1 MHDTRWWFE
10 RLRAMSLGE
19 VVYRGARLARYPIDL
34 AAARAGIYGRPS
46 RSQRSRLER
55 WRGPEAFVFSQATAR
70 APLTSETRAIAE
82 AYLLGR
88 QPVLGLGELVLPD
101 EPWHFEPRARGFW
114 PVIDARR
121 VVAAAPDDFDPRT
134 TWELNRGHGWVV
146 LARAYAATRDPRFRD
161 RLVHEL
167 RSWRRTNPI
176 GVGINWVSA
185 MEAAIRIHA
194 FAWIAALLRD
204 DGDPASWR
212 LLAQLLFQHAAF
224 VARNLSR
231 FSSANNHLI
240 VELSGLATAARVLD
254 IPGWCG
260 RALTA
265 LAREAERQT
274 FPDGVNVEMA
284 THYHMF
290 VLEALLLVAW
300 LERAYGTR
308 APALEEVIARMAAY
322 LDAITLR
329 SGIVLHQGDND
340 DGKLLPLF
348 ADRHAEQLLCAA
360 QALTAARPYATRD
373 SPASCEGALLL
384 CDGAPPVR
392 VVAPPRSCWFG
403 DAGQIV
409 LRGARLHVAFDAGPF
424 GFGTLAAHA
433 HCDALAVTVAF
444 DDQPLL
450 VERGTY
456 RYNGDREARD
466 RYRSTAVHNTVQVG
480 AREQGD
486 VVGPFLWSR
495 KPVAAIEHCEL
506 GVNALD
512 VVRASHDGFAPA
524 RHLRTLVRAGDSLAV
539 VDELRGAQAGEPVV
553 ARWHLAPGIE
563 VVDIAE
569 GFVTVRDRAG
579 SLPDRWLWFGCEDRP
594 LRARASTTFHSS
606 RYLEQ
611 QLACTLEVEL
621 PDARERLVTIVGADA
636 RAREDELRQ
645 ISRAWHA
652 ATIGVSRAR
661 GVGPP
666 TAPTARRGSSPA
678 GSIGGWW

>member
-1 MHDTRWWFE
+1 MLPDARWWFE

-19 VVYRGARLARYPIDL
+19 VVHRGVRLARYPIDV
-34 AAARAGIYGRPS
+34 AQARSGIYGRPS
-46 RSQRSRLER
+46 RHQRRRLER
-55 WRGPEAFVFSQATAR
+55 WRGPEAFVFSEATAR
-70 APLTSETRAIAE
+70 APLAGETRAVAD
-82 AYLLGR
+82 AYLAGR
-88 QPVLGLGELVLPD
+88 QAVLGLGELALPD
-101 EPWHFEPRARGFW
+101 QPWHFEPRARGFW

-146 LARAYAATRDPRFRD
+146 LARAYAATREARFRD

-167 RSWRRTNPI
+167 RSWRRTNPV

-194 FAWIAALLRD
+194 FAWIAALLR
-204 DGDPASWR
+204 GDRDAASWR
-212 LLAQLLFQHAAF
+212 LLAELLFQHAAF

-240 VELSGLATAARVLD
+240 VELSGLAIAARVLD
-254 IPGWCG
+254 VPRWRD
-260 RALTA
+260 RALGE

-300 LERAYGTR
+300 LERAHGAP
-308 APALEEVIARMAAY
+308 APALDNVIARMAAY

-348 ADRHAEQLLCAA
+348 ADRHAEQLLCSAL
-360 QALTAARPYATRD
+360 ALTAAPPRAARD
-373 SPASCEGALLL
+373 APAPGEGALLV
-384 CDGAPPVR
+384 CDGAPGAR
-392 VVAPPRSCWFG
+392 VAAPPRSCRFG
-403 DAGQIV
+403 DAGQVV
-409 LRGARLHVAFDAGPF
+409 LRGARLHAAFDAGPF

-444 DDQPLL
+444 DDRPLL

-466 RYRSTAVHNTVQVG
+466 RYRSTAAHNTVQLG

-486 VVGPFLWSR
+486 AVGPFLWSR
-495 KPVAAIEHCEL
+495 KPVASIEHCEL
-506 GVNALD
+506 GDLD

-524 RHLRTLVRAGDSLAV
+524 RHLRTLVRCGDSLAV
-539 VDELRGAQAGEPVV
+539 VDEIRGARAGEPVV
-553 ARWHLAPGIE
+553 ARWHLAPGVA
-563 VVDIAE
+563 VVDLAE
-569 GFVTVRDRAG
+569 GFATVRDAAG
-579 SLPDRWLWFGCEDRP
+579 GVPGRWLWFGCDDVP
-594 LRARASTTFHSS
+594 LRARASTTLHSS

-621 PDARERLVTIVGADA
+621 PDPRGRLVTIVGADA
-636 RAREDELRQ
+636 RDRERELRE
-645 ISRAWHA
+645 ITAAWRAA
-652 ATIGVSRAR
+652 A
-661 GVGPP
+661 VG
-666 TAPTARRGSSPA
+666 SWS
-678 GSIGGWW
+678 

>member
-1 MHDTRWWFE
+1 VIHDARWWFE

-19 VVYRGARLARYPIDL
+19 VVHRGVRLARYPIDV
-34 AAARAGIYGRPS
+34 AEARAGIYGRPS
-46 RSQRSRLER
+46 RHQRARLER
-55 WRGPEAFVFSQATAR
+55 WRGPQAFVFSEATAR
-70 APLTSETRAIAE
+70 APLAPETRAVAE

-88 QPVLGLGELVLPD
+88 QAVLGLGELALPD

-114 PVIDARR
+114 PVIDAGR
-121 VVAAAPDDFDPRT
+121 VVAAAPDDFDPRI
-134 TWELNRGHGWVV
+134 TWELNRGHGWIV
-146 LARAYAATRDPRFRD
+146 LARAYAATRDGRFRD

-167 RSWRRTNPI
+167 RSWWRTNPI

-194 FAWIAALLRD
+194 FAWIAALLRG
-204 DGDPASWR
+204 DGDAAPWR
-212 LLAQLLFQHAAF
+212 LLAELLFQHAAF

-240 VELSGLATAARVLD
+240 VELSGLAVAGRVLD
-254 IPGWCG
+254 IPRWRDG
-260 RALTA
+260 ALGA
-265 LAREAERQT
+265 LVREAERQT

-300 LERAYGTR
+300 LERAYR
-308 APALEEVIARMAAY
+308 APAPALEKVIARMTAY

-340 DGKLLPLF
+340 DGTLLPLF
-348 ADRHAEQLLCAA
+348 ADHHAEQLLSTAL
-360 QALTAARPYATRD
+360 ALTAAPPRAAGD
-373 SPASCEGALLL
+373 SPAPGEGALLL
-384 CDGAPPVR
+384 CDGAARAR
-392 VVAPPRSCWFG
+392 VAAPPRSCWFG
-403 DAGQIV
+403 DAGQVV

-444 DDQPLL
+444 DDRPLL

-466 RYRSTAVHNTVQVG
+466 RYRSTAAHNTVQLG

-486 VVGPFLWSR
+486 AVGPFLWSR
-495 KPVAAIEHCEL
+495 KPVTSIEHCEL
-506 GVNALD
+506 GVNTLD

-524 RHLRTLVRAGDSLAV
+524 RHLRTLVRLGDSLAV
-539 VDELRGAQAGEPVV
+539 VDEVRGARPGEPVI
-553 ARWHLAPGIE
+553 ARWHLAPG
-563 VVDIAE
+563 VALVDIVD
-569 GFVTVRDRAG
+569 GFVTVRDDTG
-579 SLPDRWLWFGCEDRP
+579 SLPGRWLWFGCDDRP

-621 PDARERLVTIVGADA
+621 PDVRSRLVTIIGADA
-636 RAREDELRQ
+636 SEREDELRQ
-645 ISRAWHA
+645 ISGAWRAA
-652 ATIGVSRAR
+652 MT
-661 GVGPP
+661 
-666 TAPTARRGSSPA
+666 GSWS
-678 GSIGGWW
+678 

>member
-1 MHDTRWWFE
+1 MHDPRWWFE

-19 VVYRGARLARYPIDL
+19 IVHRSARLARYPIDL
-34 AAARAGIYGRPS
+34 AEARRGSYGRPS
-46 RSQRSRLER
+46 RDQRRRLAR
-55 WRGPEAFVFSQATAR
+55 WRGPEAFVFSEATAR
-70 APLTSETRAIAE
+70 APLASETRAVAE
-82 AYLLGR
+82 AHLLGR
-88 QPVLGLGELVLPD
+88 QPVLGLGEIAVPD

-121 VVAAAPDDFDPRT
+121 VVAAAPDEFDPRT

-167 RSWRRTNPI
+167 RSWRRTNPV

-194 FAWIAALLRD
+194 FAWIAALLRG
-204 DGDPASWR
+204 DGHAAPWQ
-212 LLAQLLFQHAAF
+212 LLAELLFQHAAF

-240 VELSGLATAARVLD
+240 VELTGLAIAGRVLD
-254 IPGWCG
+254 VPRWRD
-260 RALTA
+260 RALRA

-274 FPDGVNVEMA
+274 FRDGVNVEMA

-300 LERAYGTR
+300 LERAHG
-308 APALEEVIARMAAY
+308 APAPVLDSVIARMAAY

-329 SGIVLHQGDND
+329 SGTVLHQGDND

-348 ADRHAEQLLCAA
+348 ADRHAEQLLAA
-360 QALTAARPYATRD
+360 AIALTAAGPGAVAD
-373 SPASCEGALLL
+373 SPAPGEGALLL
-384 CDGAPPVR
+384 CDGAPR
-392 VVAPPRSCWFG
+392 ARSAARPRSCRFD
-403 DAGQIV
+403 DAGQVV
-409 LRGARLHVAFDAGPF
+409 LRGARLHAVFDAGPF

-433 HCDALAVTVAF
+433 HCDALAVAVAF

-466 RYRSTAVHNTVQVG
+466 RYRSTAAHNTVQLG

-486 VVGPFLWSR
+486 AVGPFLWSR
-495 KPVAAIEHCEL
+495 KPVASIEHCAL
-506 GVNALD
+506 DGNALD

-524 RHLRTLVRAGDSLAV
+524 RHLRTLVRVGDSLAV
-539 VDELRGAQAGEPVV
+539 VDEVRGAQAGEPVV

-563 VVDIAE
+563 LVDIAQ
-569 GFVTVRDRAG
+569 GFATVRDRSG
-579 SLPDRWLWFGCEDRP
+579 GRPDRWLWFGCDDLP
-594 LRARASTTFHSS
+594 LRARASTTLHSS
-606 RYLEQ
+606 HYLASQ
-611 QLACTLEVEL
+611 PACTLEVEL
-621 PDARERLVTIVGADA
+621 PDARARLVTIVGADA
-636 RAREDELRQ
+636 REREAERRR
-645 ISRAWHA
+645 ISGAWRTAMIGSRA
-652 ATIGVSRAR
+652 
-661 GVGPP
+661 
-666 TAPTARRGSSPA
+666 
-678 GSIGGWW
+678 